1 MFLQL
6 ATERLGHE
14 VTRTAVKKLNIQTC
28 YLMETMK
35 KLINSAS
42 NSAKILSKIDSIF
55 LRFEDKLLDDSE
67 IKEIAHLYTKSVVSK
82 VTNEI
87 LDQRYADSKK
97 RYLKVDLNISST
109 TTIPIVDL
117 VDYEYK
123 QLWEQMLEDSKEILE
138 EISDFTFDFDMKIG
152 TLNWWFFL

>member
-1 MFLQL
+1 
-6 ATERLGHE
+6 
-14 VTRTAVKKLNIQTC
+14 
-28 YLMETMK
+28 MK

-123 QLWEQMLEDSKEILE
+123 QL
-138 EISDFTFDFDMKIG
+138 
-152 TLNWWFFL
+152 